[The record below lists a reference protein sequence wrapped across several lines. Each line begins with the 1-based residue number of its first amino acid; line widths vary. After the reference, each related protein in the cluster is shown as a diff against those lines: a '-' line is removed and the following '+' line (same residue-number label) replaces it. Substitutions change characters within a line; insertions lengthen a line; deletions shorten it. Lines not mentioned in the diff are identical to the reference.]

1 MLRDYELVLI
11 VRPDVPEEDV
21 KGMLE
26 KMSQMVTG
34 QGGSVDAV
42 ETWGK
47 KRFSFPLDKYREGN
61 YVLLTCKLEPKFT
74 GELEASLK
82 FTEEVLRHLL
92 VRV

>member
-11 VRPDVPEEDV
+11 VRPDVSEEDV
-21 KGMLE
+21 TSMLE
-26 KMSQMVTG
+26 KMSQMVAG
-34 QGGSVDAV
+34 QGGSVGAV

-47 KRFSFPLDKYREGN
+47 KRFSFPLNNYREGN

-74 GELEASLK
+74 GEFEASFK
-82 FTEEVLRHLL
+82 FSEEILRHLL